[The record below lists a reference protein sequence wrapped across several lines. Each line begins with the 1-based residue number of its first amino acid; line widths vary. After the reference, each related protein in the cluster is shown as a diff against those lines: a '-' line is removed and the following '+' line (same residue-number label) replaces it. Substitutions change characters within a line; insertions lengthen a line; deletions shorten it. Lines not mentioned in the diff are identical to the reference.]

1 MARAL
6 LIVTALLG
14 FSEMRTRS
22 GIGFVNVS
30 GDIDK
35 HYIVSSLGGGAAL
48 FDYDGDGDL
57 DIYFVNGMRLADG
70 IRVPEG
76 GNRLYRNEGSWQF
89 LDVTESA
96 SVGHT
101 GWSVGCAIADYDNDG
116 LPDLYVTNIGPNVLY
131 RNRGDGT
138 FFEVSD
144 ASDSRFGTSAA
155 FFDADGDGDLDLYVA
170 NYVDPDL
177 AKIPAPGSDPTCVWL
192 GLPVMCGPRGLDGQ
206 SDVFYRNE
214 AGSFVEATRSAGLH
228 DPTRA
233 YALGVIAADYDGDG
247 DVDLYVANDTLPN
260 FLYQNDGRGRFREV
274 GLLSGAAYNATG
286 DAEAGM
292 GVDFGD
298 PDGDGRLDLF
308 VTNFSHE
315 TNTLY
320 MSSGDGLFTDM
331 TDEVGLGS
339 ESLGRL
345 GWATRFSDLDND
357 GDEDL
362 FVANGHVYPRV
373 AEADDSTT
381 YRQKNQVFWNRGDGA
396 FEAADLPE
404 EAASRGAALGDVDD
418 DGDVD
423 IVVVNI
429 EQAPSLLRNDVPEGR
444 HFIGLKL
451 VGRTSNR
458 DGSGTRVTLRQGET
472 RQVRDAGAAGSIF
485 SSNDPRV
492 HFGLGE
498 ADLADEIHIRWPSG
512 EETTLN
518 DLAADRYHV
527 IIEGRIAG
535 SR

>member
-35 HYIVSSLGGGAAL
+35 HYIVSSLGGGVAL

-101 GWSVGCAIADYDNDG
+101 GWSVGCTIADYDNDG

-138 FFEVSD
+138 FFEVSE

-214 AGSFVEATRSAGLH
+214 AGRFVEATKSAGLH

-233 YALGVIAADYDGDG
+233 YGLGVIAADYDDDG

-298 PDGDGRLDLF
+298 PDGDGRLDIV

-320 MSSGDGLFTDM
+320 ESSGDGLFTDA
-331 TDEVGLGS
+331 TDELGLATA
-339 ESLGRL
+339 SLGKL
-345 GWATRFSDLDND
+345 GWGTHFVDLDND

-373 AEADDSTT
+373 AEVDDTTT
-381 YRQKNQVFWNRGDGA
+381 YRQANQIFLNRGDGTFEEETA
-396 FEAADLPE
+396 SAEAAP
-404 EAASRGAALGDVDD
+404 SRGAAFGDMDD

-423 IVVVNI
+423 VVVVNI
-429 EQAPSLLRNDVPEGR
+429 DEAPSLLRNDAVGR
-444 HFIGLKL
+444 HWVSLEL
-451 VGRTSNR
+451 VGRESNR
-458 DGSGTRVTLRQGET
+458 DA
-472 RQVRDAGAAGSIF
+472 AGARVWLESGGRTQVKEVHASGSIF
-485 SSNDPRV
+485 SSSDPRL
-492 HFGLGE
+492 HFGL
-498 ADLADEIHIRWPSG
+498 AASTVVDAIRIRWPSG
-512 EETTLN
+512 EKTVLVN
-518 DLAADRYHV
+518 LPADRYHV
-527 IIEGRIAG
+527 VKEGQPRTM
-535 SR
+535 R